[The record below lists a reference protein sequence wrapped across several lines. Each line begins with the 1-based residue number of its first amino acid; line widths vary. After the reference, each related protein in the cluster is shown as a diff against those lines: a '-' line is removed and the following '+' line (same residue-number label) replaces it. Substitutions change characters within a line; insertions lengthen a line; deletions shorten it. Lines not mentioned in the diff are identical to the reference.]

1 MTATATQK
9 ATLNMVGPFNLT
21 EAEIDKQV
29 TKKSPGNYALGDVRD
44 GTFYVDYVGR
54 ADVDL
59 NKRLKDWVGKY
70 KQFKYSYAASAQ
82 AAFEKE
88 CNNYHD
94 FKPPHNVIHPARPE
108 NSKSKCPRCNALD

>member
-1 MTATATQK
+1 MSS
-9 ATLNMVGPFNLT
+9 LNMFGPFSLT

-29 TKKSPGNYALGDVRD
+29 AKKSPGNYALGEVRAD
-44 GTFYVDYVGR
+44 KQFYVFYVGR

-59 NKRLKDWVGKY
+59 NKRLKDWIGKY
-70 KQFKYSYAASAQ
+70 THFMFSYADSVQ

-94 FKPPHNVIHPARPE
+94 FNPPDNKIHPARPE
-108 NSKSKCPRCNALD
+108 GSKSKCPRCNVFG

>member
-1 MTATATQK
+1 MPS
-9 ATLNMVGPFNLT
+9 LNMSGPFSLT

-29 TKKSPGNYALGDVRD
+29 TKKSPGNYALGEFKNN
-44 GTFYVDYVGR
+44 TFNVSYVGR

-59 NKRLKDWVGKY
+59 NKRLKDWIGKY
-70 KQFKYSYAASAQ
+70 KQFKFSYADSVQ

-94 FKPPHNVIHPARPE
+94 FNPPDNKIHPARPE
-108 NSKSKCPRCNALD
+108 GSNSKCPRCNVLG